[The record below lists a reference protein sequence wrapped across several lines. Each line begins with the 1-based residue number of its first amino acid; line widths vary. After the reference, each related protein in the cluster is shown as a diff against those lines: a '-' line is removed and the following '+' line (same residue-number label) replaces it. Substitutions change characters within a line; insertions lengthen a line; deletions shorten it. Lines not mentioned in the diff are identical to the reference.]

1 MDYNSIKELANNYTI
16 SSEEIP
22 WPKESNRVEF
32 VKRFPKDQIQ
42 NLTID
47 EYVQGNNNND
57 SFCYWLEFKKI
68 EGVRVSFGIGGGTSA
83 KFGLYKSKKEN
94 EYIAGFDNTILKGDA
109 LNDFFK
115 KLIKC
120 ILDAIRLVDENRV
133 EEIKNLE
140 IPFRAIVL
148 QKILAIYYPDKFLHI
163 GSPNVI
169 LEIANALG
177 INNVEVSKK
186 NQIEVNYEC
195 KKLLDKTEPF
205 KDWGYEKM
213 SKFLW
218 DQFNPEDT
226 DSEEK
231 TGVKYW
237 IYAPGSN
244 ADMWDEF
251 YAKGIIGLNW
261 DRLGDISQYDSQ
273 DSIAKR
279 LIELNINEGSGG
291 SKKNDAN
298 ANFEF
303 ANTMSKGDI
312 IFVKRGRKELLG
324 YGIVDSDYFFDVK
337 RLNYKSCRKVIW
349 KLKGVWQVDHTL
361 VLKTLT
367 DITKYSTDNKLYD
380 KYYQHLFG
388 LMGVISASKNY
399 KKQFIEWLNN
409 NNTND
414 GGTKSSYLKA
424 LEKVSERVKYD
435 IFTTDDLFKLNELY
449 ADVLREQKDDNSIY
463 FDVQAPSYGRK
474 GFYSAAINKY
484 IEFIIQITTS
494 KSTILNNNIMSAS
507 LNTILYGPP
516 GTGKTYN
523 SISKAVSI
531 IVPDFLF
538 TKNRVDLRQEY
549 KRLENNNQIIFTTF
563 HQSMSYEDFVEGI
576 KPLPPQLNE
585 SLKYEIQ
592 AGIFKIAC
600 ARAAYLCHK
609 QYNIDKGTISS
620 NYTYDDL
627 YAAFIQNI
635 KAGIAIGQFPYY
647 KTITGKEVEIFEI
660 NSQDSIR
667 ARARGSVAPHVAP
680 LTQEN
685 IEKLYNKF
693 KKVSNIEDLGAVK
706 EAVGVSPRITE
717 FYAVFRGLKEFEKTF
732 KPDSEIISESLN
744 IDSTEDAE
752 KLKKFSAGIYNEA
765 IINSGVRSEPV
776 VLIIDEINRGNVSQI
791 FGELITLIE
800 TDKRF
805 GNSESLEVMLPYS
818 KTKFFVPPNLYILGT
833 MNTADR
839 SVEALDTALRRR
851 FTFEEMLP
859 NYEIQGL
866 QYSVFDFK
874 ASEILKV
881 INRRIEKLL
890 DKDHLIGHSY
900 FMNTNSNE
908 LFIESM
914 YKNILPL
921 LQEYFYG
928 DFGKIGLVL
937 GGGFVKKVTPDQKA
951 DLFAAFDYDDINDF
965 ESKETY
971 EIIDYRDNG
980 SVKGA
985 KADFKTAI
993 KLLMNI

>member
-1 MDYNSIKELANNYTI
+1 
-16 SSEEIP
+16 
-22 WPKESNRVEF
+22 
-32 VKRFPKDQIQ
+32 
-42 NLTID
+42 
-47 EYVQGNNNND
+47 
-57 SFCYWLEFKKI
+57 
-68 EGVRVSFGIGGGTSA
+68 
-83 KFGLYKSKKEN
+83 
-94 EYIAGFDNTILKGDA
+94 
-109 LNDFFK
+109 
-115 KLIKC
+115 
-120 ILDAIRLVDENRV
+120 
-133 EEIKNLE
+133 
-140 IPFRAIVL
+140 
-148 QKILAIYYPDKFLHI
+148 
-163 GSPNVI
+163 
-169 LEIANALG
+169 
-177 INNVEVSKK
+177 
-186 NQIEVNYEC
+186 
-195 KKLLDKTEPF
+195 
-205 KDWGYEKM
+205 
-213 SKFLW
+213 
-218 DQFNPEDT
+218 
-226 DSEEK
+226 
-231 TGVKYW
+231 
-237 IYAPGSN
+237 
-244 ADMWDEF
+244 
-251 YAKGIIGLNW
+251 
-261 DRLGDISQYDSQ
+261 
-273 DSIAKR
+273 
-279 LIELNINEGSGG
+279 
-291 SKKNDAN
+291 
-298 ANFEF
+298 
-303 ANTMSKGDI
+303 
-312 IFVKRGRKELLG
+312 
-324 YGIVDSDYFFDVK
+324 
-337 RLNYKSCRKVIW
+337 
-349 KLKGVWQVDHTL
+349 
-361 VLKTLT
+361 
-367 DITKYSTDNKLYD
+367 
-380 KYYQHLFG
+380 
-388 LMGVISASKNY
+388 MGVISASKNY

-424 LEKVSERVKYD
+424 LEKVSEKVKYD
-435 IFTTDDLFKLNELY
+435 IFATDDLFKLNELY

-463 FDVQAPSYGRK
+463 FDAQAPSYGRK
-474 GFYSAAINKY
+474 GFYSASINKY
-484 IEFIIQITTS
+484 IEFIKQITTS
-494 KSTILNNNIMSAS
+494 KSTILNNNIMPAS

-523 SISKAVSI
+523 SINKAISI
-531 IVPDFLF
+531 INPDFLLS
-538 TKNRVDLRQEY
+538 NDRIELRQEY

-576 KPLPPQLNE
+576 KPLPPQPNE

-620 NYTYDDL
+620 NYSFDDL
-627 YAAFIQNI
+627 YSAFIQNI
-635 KAGIAIGQFPYY
+635 KADIAIGQFPYY

-667 ARARGSVAPHVAP
+667 ARARGSVAIHVAP

-693 KKVSNIEDLGAVK
+693 KEVADIEDLGAVK

-717 FYAVFRGLKEFEKTF
+717 FYAVFGGLKEFEKTF
-732 KPDSEIISESLN
+732 KPDLEIISESLN
-744 IDSTEDAE
+744 IDSIDDVE

-765 IINSGVRSEPV
+765 IINSGATSEPV

-839 SVEALDTALRRR
+839 SVEALDTPLRRR
-851 FTFEEMLP
+851 FTFKEMLP

-908 LFIESM
+908 LFIQSM

-937 GGGFVKKVTPDQKA
+937 GGGFVKKITPDQKA

-971 EIIDYRDNG
+971 EIIDYRDSN
-980 SVKGA
+980 SIKEV

-993 KLLMNI
+993 KSLMNI

>member
-1 MDYNSIKELANNYTI
+1 MDYSSIISLAKNYTI
-16 SSEEIP
+16 STEELQ

-47 EYVQGNNNND
+47 EYIQGNNNND

-68 EGVRVSFGIGGGTSA
+68 EGARVSFGIGGGTSA

-120 ILDAIRLVDENRV
+120 ILDAIKLVDENRI

-169 LEIANALG
+169 MEIASALG

-218 DQFNPEDT
+218 DQFNPEDV
-226 DSEEK
+226 DSEDAA
-231 TGVKYW
+231 GSRYW

-251 YAKGIIGLNW
+251 YEKGIIGLNW
-261 DRLGDISQYDSQ
+261 DSLGDIRQYDSA
-273 DSIAKR
+273 DSIAKK
-279 LIELNINEGSGG
+279 LIESNINGGSGG
-291 SKKNDAN
+291 SKKNDAY

-303 ANTMSKGDI
+303 AYTMNKGDI
-312 IFVKRGRKELLG
+312 IFVKRGRRELLG
-324 YGIVDSDYFFDVK
+324 YGIVDSDYFFDEN

-361 VLKTLT
+361 ALKTLT
-367 DITKYSTDNKLYD
+367 NLRGYGN
-380 KYYQHLFG
+380 YYERLFE
-388 LMGVISASKNY
+388 LMGVESTAKNY
-399 KKQFIEWLNN
+399 KKQFIDWLNN
-409 NNTND
+409 NHTND

-424 LEKVSERVKYD
+424 LEKVSEKIKYD
-435 IFTTDDLFKLNELY
+435 IFIIDDLFKLNELY

-463 FDVQAPSYGRK
+463 FDAQAPSYGRK
-474 GFYSAAINKY
+474 GFYSASINKY
-484 IEFIIQITTS
+484 IEFIKQITTS
-494 KSTILNNNIMSAS
+494 KSTILNNNIMPAS

-523 SISKAVSI
+523 SINKAISI
-531 IVPDFLF
+531 INPDFLLS
-538 TKNRVDLRQEY
+538 NDRVRLREEY

-576 KPLPPQLNE
+576 KPLPPQPNE

-620 NYTYDDL
+620 NYSFDDL
-627 YAAFIQNI
+627 YSAFIQNI
-635 KAGIAIGQFPYY
+635 KADIAIGQFPYY

-667 ARARGSVAPHVAP
+667 ARARGSVAIHVAP

-693 KKVSNIEDLGAVK
+693 KEVADIEDLGAVK

-717 FYAVFRGLKEFEKTF
+717 FYAVFGGLKEFEKTF
-732 KPDSEIISESLN
+732 KPDLEIISESLN
-744 IDSTEDAE
+744 IDSTADVE

-765 IINSGVRSEPV
+765 IINSGATSEPV

-859 NYEIQGL
+859 NYEIEGL

-908 LFIESM
+908 LFIQSM

-937 GGGFVKKVTPDQKA
+937 GSGFVKKVTPDQKA

-971 EIIDYRDNG
+971 EIIDYRDSN
-980 SVKGA
+980 SIKEV

-993 KLLMNI
+993 KSLMNI

>member
-1 MDYNSIKELANNYTI
+1 MDYRSLIQLANEYSV
-16 SSEEIP
+16 SSDEIE

-32 VKRFPKDQIQ
+32 ENRFPKDQII
-42 NLTID
+42 NLTIND
-47 EYVQGNNNND
+47 YVQGNGNNN

-68 EGVRVSFGIGGGTSA
+68 NGVRVSFGIGGQTAA
-83 KFGLYKSKKEN
+83 KFGLYKSKKDS
-94 EYIAGFDNTILKGDA
+94 EYLAGFDNIPMQGEQLDNYFVELKKSIHNA
-109 LNDFFK
+109 LN
-115 KLIKC
+115 L
-120 ILDAIRLVDENRV
+120 V
-133 EEIKNLE
+133 EENKIDEIKALN
-140 IPFRAIVL
+140 IQFSPIVL
-148 QKILAIYYPDKFLHI
+148 QKILAIYYPTKFLQI
-163 GSPNVI
+163 GSSKVLI
-169 LEIANALG
+169 EIAKTIGLLNVDLISKNLIE
-177 INNVEVSKK
+177 INF
-186 NQIEVNYEC
+186 EC

-205 KDWGYEKM
+205 SKWGYEKL

-218 DQFNPEDT
+218 DQFNPEES
-226 DSEEK
+226 DSEELA
-231 TGVKYW
+231 GEKYW
-237 IYAPGSN
+237 IYAPGTN
-244 ADMWDEF
+244 AEMWDEF
-251 YAKGIIGLNW
+251 YDKGIIGLNW
-261 DRLGDISQYDSQ
+261 DFLGDLSQYDSKEK
-273 DSIAKR
+273 IADK
-279 LIELNINEGSGG
+279 LIEHNDNGG
-291 SKKNDAN
+291 SKKNDAT
-298 ANFEF
+298 ANYEF
-303 ANTMSKGDI
+303 VNKMNIGDTV
-312 IFVKRGRKELLG
+312 FVKRGRRELLG
-324 YGIVDSDYFFDVK
+324 YGIVDSDYFFDDT
-337 RLNYKSCRKVIW
+337 RLNYKSCRRVIW
-349 KLKGVWQVDHTL
+349 KLKGVWEADHTL
-361 VLKTLT
+361 VIKTLT
-367 DITKYSTDNKLYD
+367 DITNYPTDSPQYD
-380 KYYQHLFG
+380 KYYQRLFG
-388 LMGVISASKNY
+388 IMGVLSASRNY
-399 KKQFIEWLNN
+399 KKQFIEWLSN

-424 LEKVSERVKYD
+424 LEKVSEKVKYD

-449 ADVLREQKDDNSIY
+449 ANVLGEQKDDNSIY
-463 FDVQAPSYGRK
+463 FDVHAPSYGRK

-484 IEFIIQITTS
+484 IEFIKQIPTS
-494 KSTILNNNIMSAS
+494 KSTILNNNIMPAS

-523 SISKAVSI
+523 SINKAISI
-531 IVPDFLF
+531 INPDFHF
-538 TKNRVDLRQEY
+538 SNDRIRLRQEY
-549 KRLENNNQIIFTTF
+549 KRLEDNNQIIFTTF

-576 KPLPPQLNE
+576 KPLPPLPNE

-592 AGIFKIAC
+592 AGLFKIAC
-600 ARAAYLCHK
+600 ARAAYFCHK
-609 QYNIDKGTISS
+609 QYNIDKGAISS
-620 NYTYDDL
+620 NYSYDDL

-667 ARARGSVAPHVAP
+667 ARARGSVASRVAP

-693 KKVSNIEDLGAVK
+693 KDISDIEDLSAVK

-717 FYAVFRGLKEFEKTF
+717 FYAVFGGLKEFEKTF
-732 KPDSEIISESLN
+732 KPDLEIISESLN
-744 IDSTEDAE
+744 IDSTDDVE

-765 IINSGVRSEPV
+765 IINSGSTSEPV

-839 SVEALDTALRRR
+839 SVESLDTALRRR

-900 FMNTNSNE
+900 FISTDSND
-908 LFIESM
+908 LFIQSM

-928 DFGKIGLVL
+928 DFGKIGLIL
-937 GGGFVKKVTPDQKA
+937 GEGFVKKITPDQKV
-951 DLFAAFDYDDINDF
+951 DLFAEFDYDDINDF
-965 ESKETY
+965 EGKETY
-971 EIIDYRDNG
+971 EIIDYRDNS
-980 SVKGA
+980 SVKGT
-985 KADFKTAI
+985 KSDFKTAI

>member
-1 MDYNSIKELANNYTI
+1 MEYNSLIDLAKNYTI
-16 SSEEIP
+16 SADELP

-32 VKRFPKDQIQ
+32 VKKFPKDQII

-68 EGVRVSFGIGGGTSA
+68 EGVRISFGIGGGTSA

-120 ILDAIRLVDENRV
+120 ILDAIRLVDENRI

-218 DQFNPEDT
+218 DQFNPEDA
-226 DSEEK
+226 DSED
-231 TGVKYW
+231 TVGCRYW

-251 YAKGIIGLNW
+251 YDKGIIGLNW
-261 DRLGDISQYDSQ
+261 DFLGDLSQYDSKEL
-273 DSIAKR
+273 IADK
-279 LIELNINEGSGG
+279 LVEFNDNGG
-291 SKKNDAN
+291 SKKNDAT
-298 ANFEF
+298 ANYEF
-303 ANTMSKGDI
+303 ANIMSIGDI
-312 IFVKRGRKELLG
+312 VFVKRGRGELLG
-324 YGIVDSDYFFDVK
+324 YGIVDSEYIFDDT

-349 KLKGVWQVDHTL
+349 KLKGVWQADHVI

-367 DITKYSTDNKLYD
+367 DITKYPTDNPLYD

-399 KKQFIEWLNN
+399 KKQFIEWLNH

-424 LEKVSERVKYD
+424 LEKVSEKVNYD
-435 IFTTDDLFKLNELY
+435 IFATDDLFKLNELY

-463 FDVQAPSYGRK
+463 FDAQAPSYGRK
-474 GFYSAAINKY
+474 GFYSASINKY
-484 IEFIIQITTS
+484 IEFIKQMTTS
-494 KSTILNNNIMSAS
+494 KSTILNNNIMPAS

-523 SISKAVSI
+523 SINKAISI
-531 IVPDFLF
+531 INPNFLLS
-538 TKNRVDLRQEY
+538 KDRIELRQEY
-549 KRLENNNQIIFTTF
+549 KRLEINNQIIFTTF

-576 KPLPPQLNE
+576 KPLPPQPNE

-600 ARAAYLCHK
+600 ARAGYLCHK
-609 QYNIDKGTISS
+609 HYNIDKGTISS
-620 NYTYDDL
+620 NYSFDDL
-627 YAAFIQNI
+627 YAAFIQNV

-667 ARARGSVAPHVAP
+667 ARARGSVATHVAP

-693 KKVSNIEDLGAVK
+693 KHISDIEDLSAVK

-717 FYAVFRGLKEFEKTF
+717 FYAVFGGLKDFEKTF
-732 KPDSEIISESLN
+732 KPDLEILSESLN
-744 IDSTEDAE
+744 IDFTDDVE

-765 IINSGVRSEPV
+765 IINSGATSEPV

-866 QYSVFDFK
+866 QYFIFDYK

-881 INRRIEKLL
+881 INRKIEKLL

-908 LFIESM
+908 LFIQSM

-971 EIIDYRDNG
+971 EIIDYRDSN
-980 SVKGA
+980 SIKESKV
-985 KADFKTAI
+985 DFKSAI

>member
-1 MDYNSIKELANNYTI
+1 MEYNLLIDLARSYTI

-32 VKRFPKDQIQ
+32 IKRFPKDRIKD
-42 NLTID
+42 LSID

-68 EGVRVSFGIGGGTSA
+68 EGVRISFGIGGGTSA

-115 KLIKC
+115 KVIKC
-120 ILDAIRLVDENRV
+120 ILDAMRLVDENRI

-177 INNVEVSKK
+177 IKNVEVSKK

-218 DQFNPEDT
+218 DQFNPEDD
-226 DSEEK
+226 DSEDAD
-231 TGVKYW
+231 VIRYW

-251 YAKGIIGLNW
+251 YHKGIIGLNW
-261 DRLGDISQYDSQ
+261 DFLGDLSQYDSK
-273 DSIAKR
+273 DIIADK
-279 LIELNINEGSGG
+279 LIEYYDNGK
-291 SKKNDAN
+291 SKNNDATTN
-298 ANFEF
+298 YNF
-303 ANTMSKGDI
+303 ANTMRIGDI
-312 IFVKRGRKELLG
+312 VFVKRGRGELLG
-324 YGIVDSDYFFDVK
+324 YGIVDSEYFFDAN
-337 RLNYKSCRKVIW
+337 RLDYKSYRKVTW
-349 KLKGVWQVDHTL
+349 KLKGVWQADHKI

-367 DITKYSTDNKLYD
+367 DITKSPTDNPLYD
-380 KYYQHLFG
+380 KYYQHLFS
-388 LMGVISASKNY
+388 LMGVTSTYKNY
-399 KKQFIEWLNN
+399 KKEFVEWLNDN
-409 NNTND
+409 YSND

-424 LEKVSERVKYD
+424 LEKVSQKIKYD
-435 IFTTDDLFKLNELY
+435 IFTTNDLFKLNELY
-449 ADVLREQKDDNSIY
+449 SDVLREQKDDSSIY
-463 FDVQAPSYGRK
+463 FDAQEAPSYGRN
-474 GFYSAAINKY
+474 GFYSAAVKKY
-484 IEFIIQITTS
+484 IEFMNQLIIL
-494 KSTILNNNIMSAS
+494 KSTILNNNIMLSS

-523 SISKAVSI
+523 SINKAISI
-531 IVPDFLF
+531 INPDFLLS
-538 TKNRVDLRQEY
+538 NDRVKLREEY

-576 KPLPPQLNE
+576 KPLPPEPNE

-600 ARAAYLCHK
+600 ARAAYFCHK
-609 QYNIDKGTISS
+609 KYNIDKGTISS
-620 NYTYDDL
+620 SYSYDDL

-635 KAGIAIGQFPYY
+635 KSGIAVGQLPYF

-660 NSQDSIR
+660 NTQDSIR
-667 ARARGSVAPHVAP
+667 ARARGSLATHVAP

-693 KKVSNIEDLGAVK
+693 KDISDIEDLGAVK
-706 EAVGVSPRITE
+706 ETVGVSPRITE
-717 FYAVFRGLKEFEKTF
+717 FYAVFGGLKEFEKTF
-732 KPDSEIISESLN
+732 KPDLEIISESLN
-744 IDSTEDAE
+744 IDSTDDVE
-752 KLKKFSAGIYNEA
+752 KLKKFSAGIYNVA
-765 IINSGVRSEPV
+765 ITNSGATSDPV

-851 FTFEEMLP
+851 FRFEEMLP
-859 NYEIQGL
+859 NYEIKGL
-866 QYSVFDFK
+866 QYSVFGFK

-900 FMNTNSNE
+900 FINTDSND
-908 LFIESM
+908 LFIQSM

-937 GGGFVKKVTPDQKA
+937 GAGFVKKVTPDQKA
-951 DLFAAFDYDDINDF
+951 NLFAAFDYDDINDF

-971 EIIDYRDNG
+971 EIIDYRDSN
-980 SVKGA
+980 SINEA
-985 KADFKTAI
+985 KVDFESAI
-993 KLLMNI
+993 KLLMNV

>member
-1 MDYNSIKELANNYTI
+1 MDYNSIIDLAKKYTI
-16 SSEEIP
+16 LSEEIP

-47 EYVQGNNNND
+47 EYIQGNNNND

-68 EGVRVSFGIGGGTSA
+68 EGARVSFGIGGGTSA

-120 ILDAIRLVDENRV
+120 ILDAIKLVDENRI

-169 LEIANALG
+169 MEIASALG

-195 KKLLDKTEPF
+195 KKLLDKTDPF
-205 KDWGYEKM
+205 MDWGYEKM

-218 DQFNPEDT
+218 DQFKPVNT
-226 DSEEK
+226 DSEVDE
-231 TGVKYW
+231 GSRYW

-244 ADMWDEF
+244 ANMWDEF
-251 YAKGIIGLNW
+251 YEKGIIGLNW
-261 DRLGDISQYDSQ
+261 DSLGDIRQYDSA
-273 DSIAKR
+273 DSIAKK
-279 LIELNINEGSGG
+279 LIESNINGGSGG
-291 SKKNDAN
+291 SKKNDAY

-303 ANTMSKGDI
+303 AYTMNKGDI
-312 IFVKRGRKELLG
+312 IFVKRGRRELLG
-324 YGIVDSDYFFDVK
+324 YGIVDSDYFFDEN

-349 KLKGVWQVDHTL
+349 KLKGVWQVDNIL

-367 DITKYSTDNKLYD
+367 NLSGYGD
-380 KYYQHLFG
+380 YYEHLFE
-388 LMGVISASKNY
+388 LMGVKSTAKNY
-399 KKQFIEWLNN
+399 KKRFVEWLNQ

-414 GGTKSSYLKA
+414 GGAKGSYLKA
-424 LEKVSERVKYD
+424 LEKISEKVKYD
-435 IFTTDDLFKLNELY
+435 IFTTDDLLKLDELY

-463 FDVQAPSYGRK
+463 FDAQAPSYGRK
-474 GFYSAAINKY
+474 GFYSASINKY
-484 IEFIIQITTS
+484 IEFINQITTS
-494 KSTILNNNIMSAS
+494 KSTILNNNIMPAS
-507 LNTILYGPP
+507 LNTILYGPT

-523 SISKAVSI
+523 SINKAISI
-531 IVPDFLF
+531 INPDFLLS
-538 TKNRVDLRQEY
+538 NDRVRLREEY

-576 KPLPPQLNE
+576 KPLPPQPNE

-592 AGIFKIAC
+592 AGIFKIVC

-609 QYNIDKGTISS
+609 QYNIDKGTISL

-627 YAAFIQNI
+627 YAAFIQNV

-660 NSQDSIR
+660 NTQDSIR
-667 ARARGSVAPHVAP
+667 ARARGSVATHVAP

-693 KKVSNIEDLGAVK
+693 KHISDIEDLGAVK

-717 FYAVFRGLKEFEKTF
+717 FYAVFGGLKEFEKTF
-732 KPDSEIISESLN
+732 KPDLEIISESLN
-744 IDSTEDAE
+744 IDSTDDVE

-765 IINSGVRSEPV
+765 IINSGAKSEPV

-859 NYEIQGL
+859 NYEIEGL

-908 LFIESM
+908 LFIQSM

-937 GGGFVKKVTPDQKA
+937 GSGFVKKVTPDQKA

-971 EIIDYRDNG
+971 EIIDYRDSN
-980 SVKGA
+980 SIKEV

-993 KLLMNI
+993 KSLMNI

>member
-1 MDYNSIKELANNYTI
+1 MDYNSIIELAKDYTI

-32 VKRFPKDQIQ
+32 VKRFPKDQII

-94 EYIAGFDNTILKGDA
+94 EYIAGFDNKILEGDA

-120 ILDAIRLVDENRV
+120 ILDAIRLVDENRI

-163 GSPNVI
+163 GSPNI
-169 LEIANALG
+169 IMEIANALG
-177 INNVEVSKK
+177 IDNVEVSKK

-195 KKLLDKTEPF
+195 KKLLDKTDPF

-218 DQFNPEDT
+218 DQFNPEEA

-231 TGVKYW
+231 IGIKYW

-251 YAKGIIGLNW
+251 YDKGIIGLNW
-261 DRLGDISQYDSQ
+261 DSLGDISQYDSK
-273 DSIAKR
+273 DSIAKK
-279 LIELNINEGSGG
+279 LIEFNDNVG
-291 SKKNDAN
+291 SKKNDAT
-298 ANFEF
+298 ANYEF
-303 ANTMSKGDI
+303 ANIMSIGDI
-312 IFVKRGRKELLG
+312 IFVKKGRGELLG
-324 YGIVDSDYFFDVK
+324 YGIVDSDYFFDK
-337 RLNYKSCRKVIW
+337 TRLNYKSCRKVTW
-349 KLKGVWQVDHTL
+349 KLKGVWQADHTI

-388 LMGVISASKNY
+388 IMGVLSGTNNY
-399 KKQFIEWLNN
+399 KNQFIEWLNQ
-409 NNTND
+409 NNTNES
-414 GGTKSSYLKA
+414 GAKSSYLKA
-424 LEKVSERVKYD
+424 LEKLSEKIKSDIFIKYD
-435 IFTTDDLFKLNELY
+435 LFELNELY
-449 ADVLREQKDDNSIY
+449 VDVKKEQKNKNSIY
-463 FDVQAPSYGRK
+463 FDAQTPSYGNG
-474 GFYSAAINKY
+474 GFYSAALSKY
-484 IEFIIQITTS
+484 IEFIKQITTS
-494 KSTILNNNIMSAS
+494 KSTILNNNIMPAS

-523 SISKAVSI
+523 SINKAISI
-531 IVPDFLF
+531 INPDFLLS
-538 TKNRVDLRQEY
+538 NDRIELRQEY

-576 KPLPPQLNE
+576 KPLPPQPNE

-620 NYTYDDL
+620 NYRFDDL
-627 YAAFIQNI
+627 YAAFIDYLQSSIQNGVYPI
-635 KAGIAIGQFPYY
+635 Y
-647 KTITGKEVEIFEI
+647 KTITGKSVEVFEI

-667 ARARGSVAPHVAP
+667 ARAKGSQTIKAAP
-680 LTQEN
+680 LTQDN

-693 KKVSNIEDLGAVK
+693 KEVADIEDLGAVK

-717 FYAVFRGLKEFEKTF
+717 FYAVFGGLKEFEKTF
-732 KPDSEIISESLN
+732 KPDLEIISESLN
-744 IDSTEDAE
+744 IDSIDDVE

-765 IINSGVRSEPV
+765 IINSGATSEPV

-900 FMNTNSNE
+900 FMNTNSDE
-908 LFIESM
+908 LFIQSM

-937 GGGFVKKVTPDQKA
+937 GGGFVKKVTPDQKD

-980 SVKGA
+980 SVKGS

>member
-1 MDYNSIKELANNYTI
+1 MDYNSIIELANNYNI
-16 SSEEIP
+16 SSDELQ

-32 VKRFPKDQIQ
+32 VKRFPKNQII

-68 EGVRVSFGIGGGTSA
+68 DGVRVSFGIGGGTSA

-94 EYIAGFDNTILKGDA
+94 EYIAGFDNTILKGDD
-109 LNDFFK
+109 LNDYFK
-115 KLIKC
+115 NLIKC
-120 ILDAIRLVDENRV
+120 ILDAIKLVDDNRV

-169 LEIANALG
+169 LEIASALG

-205 KDWGYEKM
+205 MDWGYEKM

-218 DQFNPEDT
+218 DQFKPVNA
-226 DSEEK
+226 DSEVDE
-231 TGVKYW
+231 GSRYW

-251 YAKGIIGLNW
+251 YEKGIIGLNW
-261 DRLGDISQYDSQ
+261 NSLGDIRQYDSQ
-273 DSIAKR
+273 DSIAKK
-279 LIELNINEGSGG
+279 LIESNINGGSGG
-291 SKKNDAN
+291 SKKNDAY

-303 ANTMSKGDI
+303 AYTMSKGDI
-312 IFVKRGRKELLG
+312 IFVKRGRRELLG
-324 YGIVDSDYFFDVK
+324 YGIVDSDYFFDEN

-349 KLKGVWQVDHTL
+349 KLKGVWQVDHIL

-367 DITKYSTDNKLYD
+367 NLSGYGD
-380 KYYQHLFG
+380 YYQHLFE
-388 LMGVISASKNY
+388 LMGVLSLPKTYKN
-399 KKQFIEWLNN
+399 QFAEWLYDKR
-409 NNTND
+409 TNERGAKGD
-414 GGTKSSYLKA
+414 YLKL
-424 LEKVSERVKYD
+424 LEKLSEKIKYD
-435 IFTTDDLFKLNELY
+435 IFITDDLFKLNELY
-449 ADVLREQKDDNSIY
+449 KDLLREQTDDNSIY
-463 FDVQAPSYGRK
+463 FDAQAPYYGRK
-474 GFYSAAINKY
+474 GFYSAALNKY
-484 IEFIIQITTS
+484 IEFINQLSPINKI
-494 KSTILNNNIMSAS
+494 KILNNKLMQSS

-516 GTGKTYN
+516 GTGKTYS
-523 SISKAVSI
+523 SINKAIGI
-531 IVPDFLF
+531 INPDFLLS
-538 TKNRVDLRQEY
+538 NDRVKLREEY

-576 KPLPPQLNE
+576 KPLTPQPNE
-585 SLKYEIQ
+585 SLNYEIQ

-600 ARAAYLCHK
+600 ARAAYLSQLK
-609 QYNIDKGTISS
+609 YNASKGTNN
-620 NYTYDDL
+620 NYKFDDL
-627 YAAFIQNI
+627 YAAFIESLTSSIQN
-635 KAGIAIGQFPYY
+635 GIYPIY
-647 KTITGKEVEIFEI
+647 KTITGKSVEVFEI

-667 ARARGSVAPHVAP
+667 ARAKGSQTIKAAP
-680 LTQEN
+680 LTQDN

-693 KKVSNIEDLGAVK
+693 KEISDIEDLSAVK
-706 EAVGVSPRITE
+706 ETVGVSPRITE
-717 FYAVFRGLKEFEKTF
+717 FYAVFGGLKEFEKTF
-732 KPDSEIISESLN
+732 KPDIEIISESLN
-744 IDSTEDAE
+744 IDSTDDTE
-752 KLKKFSAGIYNEA
+752 KVKKFSAGVYNEA
-765 IINSGVRSEPV
+765 IINSGLNAEPV

-800 TDKRF
+800 KDKRY
-805 GNSESLEVMLPYS
+805 GNSESLEVILPYS

-851 FTFEEMLP
+851 FTFEELLP

-900 FMNTNSNE
+900 FIDTNSNE
-908 LFIESM
+908 LFIQSM
-914 YKNILPL
+914 YNNILPL

>member
-1 MDYNSIKELANNYTI
+1 MDYNSIIGLAKNYTI
-16 SSEEIP
+16 STEDLQ

-32 VKRFPKDQIQ
+32 VKRFPKDQIK

-47 EYVQGNNNND
+47 DYVQGNNNND

-120 ILDAIRLVDENRV
+120 ILDAMRLVDENRI

-177 INNVEVSKK
+177 IKNVEVSKK
-186 NQIEVNYEC
+186 NQIELNYEC
-195 KKLLDKTEPF
+195 KKLLDKTDPF

-218 DQFNPEDT
+218 DQFNPEDV
-226 DSEEK
+226 DSEGAE
-231 TGVKYW
+231 GIRYW

-251 YAKGIIGLNW
+251 YDKGIIGLNW
-261 DRLGDISQYDSQ
+261 DFLGDLSQYDSKEI
-273 DSIAKR
+273 IADK
-279 LIELNINEGSGG
+279 LIEHNDNGG
-291 SKKNDAN
+291 SKKNDAT
-298 ANFEF
+298 ANYEF
-303 ANTMSKGDI
+303 ANIMSIGDI
-312 IFVKRGRKELLG
+312 VFVKRGRGELLG
-324 YGIVDSDYFFDVK
+324 YGIVDSEYIFDDT
-337 RLNYKSCRKVIW
+337 RLNYKSCRKVTW
-349 KLKGVWQVDHTL
+349 KLKGVWQSDHII

-367 DITKYSTDNKLYD
+367 DITKYPTDNPLYD

-424 LEKVSERVKYD
+424 LEKVSEKVKYD
-435 IFTTDDLFKLNELY
+435 IFTSDDLFKLNELY

-463 FDVQAPSYGRK
+463 FDAQAPSYGRK
-474 GFYSAAINKY
+474 GFYSASINKY
-484 IEFIIQITTS
+484 IEFINQITIS
-494 KSTILNNNIMSAS
+494 KSTILNNNIMPAS

-523 SISKAVSI
+523 SINKAISI
-531 IVPDFLF
+531 INPDFLLS
-538 TKNRVDLRQEY
+538 NDRVRLREEY

-576 KPLPPQLNE
+576 KPLPPQPNE

-609 QYNIDKGTISS
+609 QYNIDKGTISA

-627 YAAFIQNI
+627 YAAFIQNV

-667 ARARGSVAPHVAP
+667 ARARGSVATHVAP

-693 KKVSNIEDLGAVK
+693 KHISDIEDLGAVK

-717 FYAVFRGLKEFEKTF
+717 FYAVFGGLKEFEKTF
-732 KPDSEIISESLN
+732 KPDLEIISESLN
-744 IDSTEDAE
+744 IDSTDDVE

-765 IINSGVRSEPV
+765 IINSGGKSEPV

-900 FMNTNSNE
+900 FINTDSND
-908 LFIESM
+908 LFIQSM

-937 GGGFVKKVTPDQKA
+937 GEGFVKKITPDQKV
-951 DLFAAFDYDDINDF
+951 DLFASFDYDDINDF

-980 SVKGA
+980 TLKDAKG
-985 KADFKTAI
+985 DFKTAI

>member
-1 MDYNSIKELANNYTI
+1 MDYNSIIDLAKNYTI
-16 SSEEIP
+16 SSVEIP

-32 VKRFPKDQIQ
+32 VKRFPKDQII

-120 ILDAIRLVDENRV
+120 ILDAIILVDENRV

-177 INNVEVSKK
+177 IKNVEVIKK

-218 DQFNPEDT
+218 DQFNPEDV
-226 DSEEK
+226 DSEDAA
-231 TGVKYW
+231 GSRYW

-251 YAKGIIGLNW
+251 YEKGIIGLNW
-261 DRLGDISQYDSQ
+261 NFLGDLSQYDSKEI
-273 DSIAKR
+273 IADK
-279 LIELNINEGSGG
+279 LIEHNDNGG
-291 SKKNDAN
+291 SKKNDAT
-298 ANFEF
+298 ANYEF
-303 ANTMSKGDI
+303 ANIMSIGDI
-312 IFVKRGRKELLG
+312 VFVKRGRGELLG
-324 YGIVDSDYFFDVK
+324 YGIVDSEYIFDDT
-337 RLNYKSCRKVIW
+337 RLNYKSCRKVTW
-349 KLKGVWQVDHTL
+349 KLKGVWQSDHII

-367 DITKYSTDNKLYD
+367 DITKYPTDNPLYD

-424 LEKVSERVKYD
+424 LEKVSEKVKYD
-435 IFTTDDLFKLNELY
+435 VFATDDLFKLNELY

-463 FDVQAPSYGRK
+463 FDAQAPSYGRK
-474 GFYSAAINKY
+474 GFYSASINKY
-484 IEFIIQITTS
+484 IEFIKQITTS
-494 KSTILNNNIMSAS
+494 KSTILNNNIMPAS

-523 SISKAVSI
+523 SINKAISI
-531 IVPDFLF
+531 INPDFLLS
-538 TKNRVDLRQEY
+538 NDRIELRQEY

-576 KPLPPQLNE
+576 KPLPPQPNE

-620 NYTYDDL
+620 NYSFDDL
-627 YAAFIQNI
+627 YSAFIQNI
-635 KAGIAIGQFPYY
+635 KADIAIGQFPYY

-667 ARARGSVAPHVAP
+667 ARARGSVAIHVAP

-693 KKVSNIEDLGAVK
+693 KEVADIEDLGAVK

-717 FYAVFRGLKEFEKTF
+717 FYAVFGGLKEFEKTF
-732 KPDSEIISESLN
+732 KPDLEIISESLN
-744 IDSTEDAE
+744 IDSTDDIE

-765 IINSGVRSEPV
+765 IINSGATSEPV

-900 FMNTNSNE
+900 FINTNSND

-937 GGGFVKKVTPDQKA
+937 GGGFIKKVTPDQKT

-971 EIIDYRDNG
+971 EIIDYRDSNA
-980 SVKGA
+980 VKGA